1 MASDISLS
9 SATRSNLLSLQ
20 QTTDLIG
27 RTQERLSTGK
37 KVNSAVDDALSFF
50 NARSL
55 NNRASDLSSIKDAIQ
70 GGIQVLTTTTD
81 ALTSVEDIMSQMK
94 AIASNAKSTS
104 ALDTATRNKL
114 GSQFNELRSQVDHLV
129 NDASYNGT
137 NLIKSGADTMTVKFS
152 EDNTASPSREL
163 TIKGEDSDIASLKV
177 QSVGAGSA
185 DAAVSAGA
193 GATAGSNAGAGWG
206 ISDGNHAARLDSV
219 INQLD
224 SALTTVRSSAQTFGT
239 NASMLQIRQD
249 FTDTLVTTLESG
261 ASSLVNA
268 DLNEESA
275 NMLSLQTRQS
285 LGSISL
291 SIAQQSE
298 QAVLRLF

>member
-9 SATRSNLLSLQ
+9 SATRTNLLSLQ
-20 QTTDLIG
+20 RTTDLIG

-37 KVNSAVDDALSFF
+37 KVNSAIDDALSFF

-55 NNRASDLSSIKDAIQ
+55 NNRASDLTSIKDGIAE
-70 GGIQVLTTTTD
+70 GIQLLKATTD
-81 ALTSVEDIMSQMK
+81 ALSSVEDIMQQMK
-94 AIASNAKSTS
+94 AVASNAKST
-104 ALDTATRNKL
+104 AAADTTTRDKL
-114 GSQFNELRSQVDHLV
+114 SSQFNELRSQIDHLV

-137 NLIKSGADTMTVKFS
+137 NLIKSGADTLTVKFS
-152 EDNTASPSREL
+152 EDNTADPKRQLS
-163 TIKGEDSDIASLKV
+163 IKGVASDASALSLNSA
-177 QSVGAGSA
+177 QSGSA
-185 DAAVSAGA
+185 TSAWGASTGHAAVID
-193 GATAGSNAGAGWG
+193 SN
-206 ISDGNHAARLDSV
+206 

-224 SALTTVRSSAQTFGT
+224 SALTTVRTTAQTFGT
-239 NASMLQIRQD
+239 NASLLQIRQE
-249 FTDTLVTTLESG
+249 FTDNLVTTLESG
-261 ASSLVNA
+261 AANLVNA

-298 QAVLRLF
+298 QSILRLF

>member
-9 SATRSNLLSLQ
+9 SATRTNLLSLQ
-20 QTTDLIG
+20 RTTDLIG

-37 KVNSAVDDALSFF
+37 KVNSAIDDALSFF

-55 NNRASDLSSIKDAIQ
+55 NNRASDLTSIKDGIAE
-70 GGIQVLTTTTD
+70 GIQLLKATTD
-81 ALTSVEDIMSQMK
+81 ALSSVEDIMQQMK
-94 AIASNAKSTS
+94 AVASNAKST
-104 ALDTATRNKL
+104 AAADTTTRDKL
-114 GSQFNELRSQVDHLV
+114 SSQFNELRSQIDHLV

-137 NLIKSGADTMTVKFS
+137 NLIKSGADTLTVKFS
-152 EDNTASPSREL
+152 EDNTADPKRQLS
-163 TIKGEDSDIASLKV
+163 IKGVASDASALSLNSA
-177 QSVGAGSA
+177 QSGSA
-185 DAAVSAGA
+185 TSAWGASTGHSAVID
-193 GATAGSNAGAGWG
+193 SN
-206 ISDGNHAARLDSV
+206 

-224 SALTTVRSSAQTFGT
+224 SALTTVRTTAQTFGT
-239 NASMLQIRQD
+239 NASLLQIRQE
-249 FTDTLVTTLESG
+249 FTDNLVTTLESG
-261 ASSLVNA
+261 AANLVNA

-298 QAVLRLF
+298 QSILRLF